1 MTPKAKKILFISIP
15 IVLAIIA
22 IIIVVL
28 YITTD
33 FLKPNRSLFFKY
45 MSQNIDAAKSVLD
58 NKTEKEYSNI
68 LKQSKYNSTAQLSAT
83 YTENINTSEESKKN
97 EINKL
102 KMKIKGQSEYQ
113 NNYLYKDMNIDYNDT
128 EIFRAE
134 YIHNNDKYG
143 VRFPKKFSQFLLVEN
158 HDLKKVAT
166 DVKIDKKNVEIIPDN
181 IQEYDIN
188 NIISF
193 TDEEIE
199 ALKTK
204 YLDIISSNITN
215 NNFSK
220 QKNVMITVN
229 EQTVYTNAYSLTL
242 THEQAS
248 ELYLRILEELK
259 NDETIINKISEAE
272 PISMIINL
280 IRNSEK
286 AYNREYL
293 QQKYTE
299 LIEQEISNIQ
309 KNNIG
314 TNEVRYTVYQSNG
327 TTVRTQIVE
336 DTREFTIDL
345 IALDNNNIEINVKN
359 QYNNEEKENL
369 ETINII
375 KNNNGETAEFS
386 IDRKKTIGDVTS
398 NVLIYRNKQHN
409 DNKINLK
416 TGINYKNDEANLVE
430 VVLNED
436 IELKDEIDS
445 KLNLDNK
452 NSVIINNYDGELV
465 SSWIEQ
471 VKEYLNKTKTDNE
484 SIISSIKEISLVK
497 KILNLPEKVVVIEP
511 TETTEIDKNRFNA
524 KFEFYTGKEKK
535 GEEVKQLI
543 EEAKTSFKS
552 AQVSYSNEGNTEGTK
567 ELQSV
572 KLIVEKD
579 ANEVELANS
588 IKEMIEDNS
597 TYTVEANK
605 NSNGIIDTVTITV
618 NK

>member
-15 IVLAIIA
+15 VILAIIA

-158 HDLKKVAT
+158 HDLKQVAT

-188 NIISF
+188 NVISF
-193 TDEEIE
+193 TDEEVE
-199 ALKTK
+199 TLKTK
-204 YLDIISSNITN
+204 YLDIISSNITD

-280 IRNSEK
+280 IRSSEK

-293 QQKYTE
+293 RQKYTE

-359 QYNNEEKENL
+359 QNNNQEKENL

-375 KNNNGETAEFS
+375 KNNNGETTEFS

-416 TGINYKNDEANLVE
+416 TGINYKNDESNLLE
-430 VVLNED
+430 IVLNED

-567 ELQSV
+567 KLQSV

>member
-15 IVLAIIA
+15 VILAIIA

-102 KMKIKGQSEYQ
+102 KMKIIGQSEYQ

-158 HDLKKVAT
+158 HDLKQVAT

-188 NIISF
+188 NVISF
-193 TDEEIE
+193 TDEEVE
-199 ALKTK
+199 TLKTK
-204 YLDIISSNITN
+204 YLDIISSNITD

-248 ELYLRILEELK
+248 ELYLKILEELK

-280 IRNSEK
+280 IRSSEK

-293 QQKYTE
+293 RQKYTE

-416 TGINYKNDEANLVE
+416 TGINYKNDESNLLE
-430 VVLNED
+430 IVLNED

-567 ELQSV
+567 KLQSV

>member
-259 NDETIINKISEAE
+259 NDENIINKISEAE

-286 AYNREYL
+286 AYNKEYL

-416 TGINYKNDEANLVE
+416 TGINYKNDEANLLE

-567 ELQSV
+567 KLQSV

>member
-15 IVLAIIA
+15 VILAIIA

-158 HDLKKVAT
+158 HDLKQVAT

-188 NIISF
+188 NVISF
-193 TDEEIE
+193 TDEEVE
-199 ALKTK
+199 TLKTK
-204 YLDIISSNITN
+204 YLDIISSNITD

-259 NDETIINKISEAE
+259 NDENIINKISEAE

-359 QYNNEEKENL
+359 QNNNQEKENL

-375 KNNNGETAEFS
+375 KNNNGETTEFS

-416 TGINYKNDEANLVE
+416 TGINYKNDESNLLE
-430 VVLNED
+430 IVLNED

-567 ELQSV
+567 KLQSV